1 MAASHG
7 GGGGGGG
14 GSLCATPDRLPVP
27 PSRCSRPPRE
37 TKLRPAPPGPAGQSA
52 RGTVTFPRLRAPQV
66 GGRRDRRATEPTNQ
80 SGERAEGAGP
90 EYPPIQRELPW
101 PAGRSGSAP
110 RRPTSPWQ
118 PKEAGAGPFHRGGGA
133 RSFGSTP
140 MESGPGHSA
149 VAKALD
155 SQACGPEFNPRQHM
169 DPVMSGSFSLFL
181 S

>member
-133 RSFGSTP
+133 RYITGRNRASLHHSCSLPPVQGAP
-140 MESGPGHSA
+140 LCGPGA
-149 VAKALD
+149 
-155 SQACGPEFNPRQHM
+155 
-169 DPVMSGSFSLFL
+169 
-181 S
+181 